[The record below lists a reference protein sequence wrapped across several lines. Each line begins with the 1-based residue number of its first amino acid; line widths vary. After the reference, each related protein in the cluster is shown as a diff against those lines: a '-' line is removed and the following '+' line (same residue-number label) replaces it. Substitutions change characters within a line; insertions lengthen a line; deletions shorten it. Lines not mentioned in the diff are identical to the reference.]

1 MAFAAG
7 TEIATPGGTV
17 AIENLKVGN
26 EVLAGAGSAPHL
38 TWTPV
43 AVAFVHST
51 PPGTLHPAICYIVF
65 DAGRSLVCTQDQLF
79 MRPDGTLAPASDLP
93 PGGKLLDQ
101 NGNDVLIVEV
111 IMGTYSGVLYRFE
124 TSLSAKG
131 SIDGHL
137 ILAGGVVAED
147 FGLQSG

>member
-7 TEIATPGGTV
+7 TESATPGGTV
-17 AIENLKVGN
+17 AIEHLKVGN

-79 MRPDGTLAPASDLP
+79 IRPDGTLAPASALP
-93 PGGKLLDQ
+93 PGGKLPDQ
-101 NGNDVLIVEV
+101 NGNDVLIADA
-111 IMGTYSGVLYRFE
+111 IIGTHPAAISRSQP
-124 TSLSAKG
+124 TLSNKR
-131 SIDGHL
+131 
-137 ILAGGVVAED
+137 
-147 FGLQSG
+147 